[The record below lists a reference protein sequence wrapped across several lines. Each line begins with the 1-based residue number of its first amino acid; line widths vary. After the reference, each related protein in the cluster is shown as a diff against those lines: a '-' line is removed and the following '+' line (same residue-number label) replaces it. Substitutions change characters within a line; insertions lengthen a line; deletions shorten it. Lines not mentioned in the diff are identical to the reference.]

1 MKKSQLTFTRMSGA
15 KNTFFIV
22 DCTGEQ
28 SLQTWLKLSLSD
40 KEKMAKKLCLGFD
53 DNHTDGLIFLVPN
66 QKASETT
73 DFAWQFFNADGSHAD
88 MCGNAARCVTLF
100 AGNKMISEKKQMT
113 FSTGAGPVVGEIV
126 GKNLVCVQMPEIKQL
141 EKTTVENI
149 SGFLLDTGV
158 PHFVIQQSADFH
170 LGQKLRHSRSLAP
183 AGANVTF
190 VENVDLQKM
199 SLDAVT
205 YERGVEDMTAACG
218 TGAVAAA
225 AWLLTQT
232 ADKNKTVDV
241 RMPGG
246 FLMIQN
252 AIVGQRPL
260 LTGEAHFEYE
270 LTEILID

>member
-1 MKKSQLTFTRMSGA
+1 MKKGQLTFTRMSGA

-22 DCTGEQ
+22 DCTGDEN
-28 SLQTWLKLSLSD
+28 LGAWHKLSLSE
-40 KEKMAKKLCLGFD
+40 KEKMSQKLCLGFD

-66 QKASETT
+66 QKPDEKT

-100 AGNKMISEKKQMT
+100 AGNKMVLPKKQMT
-113 FSTGAGPVVGEIV
+113 FSTGAGPVTGEIV
-126 GKNLVCVQMPEIKQL
+126 GKNLVCVQMPEIKKL
-141 EKTTVENI
+141 EKKSVENI

-170 LGQKLRHSRSLAP
+170 LGQKLRHSPSLAP

-190 VENVDLQKM
+190 VENIDLQKM
-199 SLDAVT
+199 SLNAVT

-225 AWLLTQT
+225 AWLLTQST
-232 ADKNKTVDV
+232 HQNKTVKV

-246 FLMIQN
+246 ELMIQN
-252 AIVGQRPL
+252 AKLGERPL

-270 LTEILID
+270 LTELLMD